1 MSTYFQKLSEYY
13 NSDQADRDNKRFIRQ
28 LKNTYVST
36 AIIIGAVFF
45 LIIIILIISAV
56 SSVIS

>member
-1 MSTYFQKLSEYY
+1 MSSYFQKLSEYY
-13 NSDQADRDNKRFIRQ
+13 NSDNADRDNKRFIRQ

-45 LIIIILIISAV
+45 LIIIILIITAV
-56 SSVIS
+56 SSVIG